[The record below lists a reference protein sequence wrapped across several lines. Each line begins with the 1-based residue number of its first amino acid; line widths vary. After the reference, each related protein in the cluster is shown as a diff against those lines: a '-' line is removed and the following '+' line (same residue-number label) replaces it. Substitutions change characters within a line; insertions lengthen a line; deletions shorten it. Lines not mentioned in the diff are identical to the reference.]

1 MKALYQTFRNSRG
14 VCIDSRKIREGE
26 IFFAIKGP
34 NFDANKFAAKAI
46 ENGALAAVVD
56 NPKIAG
62 SHPDFFMV
70 ADALQTMQ
78 QLANHHRKNFEGSVF
93 ALTGSNGKT
102 TTKELIKSVLCQK
115 YKVHAT
121 SGNYNNLIGLPFT
134 ILNTKPGTEL
144 IVLEMGANAPGEIAQ
159 LCQIA
164 EPDVGMITNIGKA
177 HLEGFGTLEGVIHAK
192 SELYDS
198 LAERKGA
205 ALVNLAEKYLDAN
218 SKKVKN
224 RVFYSS
230 NEVRKTRREL
240 IVQAELMA
248 HYPEIKLRFKLSKS
262 SYYTEVNCQL
272 TGRYNFPNI
281 VSAIATGAFYGL
293 SQEEIAAGISTFKP
307 FTNRSEIINFRTNTV
322 FLDAYNAN
330 PSSMRASIDHFLE
343 NFSNPRILILGDML
357 ELGTDS
363 MEEHRQLVRDLQDKN
378 DKYEQLWLVGKEFGK
393 LDVKAPIRHFPSAD
407 KVAEELET
415 QGIQNHS
422 ILLKGSRGI
431 GLERI
436 VSSK

>member
-1 MKALYQTFRNSRG
+1 MKKLYQTFLNCKG

-34 NFDANKFAAKAI
+34 NFDANKFAGKAM

-62 SHPDFFMV
+62 NHPDFFFV
-70 ADALQTMQ
+70 TDALKTMQ

-102 TTKELIKSVLCQK
+102 TTKELIKSVLNQK
-115 YKVHAT
+115 YRVHAT
-121 SGNYNNLIGLPFT
+121 GGNYNNLIGLPFT
-134 ILNTKPGTEL
+134 ILNSKAKTEL
-144 IVLEMGANAPGEIAQ
+144 MVLEMGANAPGEIAQ

-177 HLEGFGTLEGVIHAK
+177 HLEGFGTLDGVVRAK

-198 LAERKGA
+198 LAEREGT
-205 ALVNLAEKYLDAN
+205 ALVNLAEKHLEVN

-224 RVFYSS
+224 REFYSS
-230 NEVRKTRREL
+230 NGLVKNGREL
-240 IVQAELMA
+240 IVQAELMS
-248 HYPEIKLRFKLSKS
+248 HYPEISLRFKLRKFTHF
-262 SYYTEVNCQL
+262 TEVNCQL
-272 TGRYNFPNI
+272 TGRYNFPNV
-281 VSAIATGAFYGL
+281 VSAIATAAYYGL
-293 SQEEIAAGISTFKP
+293 SQEEIAEGIKTFKP
-307 FTNRSEIINFRTNTV
+307 FTNRSEIITFRSNSV

-343 NFSNPRILILGDML
+343 NFPGPRILILGDML

-363 MEEHRQLVRDLQDKN
+363 MKEHRQLVSDLEEKN
-378 DKYEQLWLVGKEFGK
+378 DNYEQLWLVGKEFGK
-393 LDVKAPIRHFPSAD
+393 LDVNAPIRHFPSAE
-407 KVAEELET
+407 KVAEELKKQE
-415 QGIQNHS
+415 IRNHS

-431 GLERI
+431 GLEKI
-436 VSSK
+436 IDSK